1 MTGIHFLGCKCC
13 GTYDRHNEVAQV
25 AFAWFKYEMKFSG
38 STGSFDSLSKF
49 VGISAKGKGKHTDG
63 QVWGSPLCPKRV
75 AFDVSIVNQTAVS
88 HSGAGA
94 RMWRVLF
101 STRMQGPDLQ
111 RRRKLTRTSSYA
123 SSVVWTLYR

>member
-38 STGSFDSLSKF
+38 STGSLDSNV

-63 QVWGSPLCPKRV
+63 QVWGSLFCPRRV
-75 AFDVSIVNQTAVS
+75 AFDVSIVNPSAVS

-94 RMWRVLF
+94 CGESFLNPNAG
-101 STRMQGPDLQ
+101 TRLICRGDEN
-111 RRRKLTRTSSYA
+111 
-123 SSVVWTLYR
+123 